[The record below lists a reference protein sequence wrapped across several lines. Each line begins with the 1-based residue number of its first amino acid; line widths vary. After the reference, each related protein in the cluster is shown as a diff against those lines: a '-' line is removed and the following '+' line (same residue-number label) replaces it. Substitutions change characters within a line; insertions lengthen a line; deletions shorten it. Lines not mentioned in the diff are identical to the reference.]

1 VASTACVTV
10 SATVGE
16 TDHELVERARLGEA
30 AAFEALVTRHHQAAR
45 RAAIAALGSAD
56 DADDVAQEA
65 WISVHAR
72 LTDFQG
78 ASSFRTW
85 LLAIVWNKALDR
97 RRQVGRWLRRMVSLD
112 TPWPSGESAGAA
124 PAVVEGLTA
133 IGLSEERPSPERRV
147 LNDELSGQIGRLVR
161 ALSAKLRDPLLLI
174 GSGDYSYDEVA
185 AMLGIPVGTVK
196 WRVSEARKQLRAKLE
211 RLGYRH

>member
-1 VASTACVTV
+1 VTV
-10 SATVGE
+10 SE
-16 TDHELVERARLGEA
+16 TDHELVERARHGEA

-45 RAAIAALGSAD
+45 RAAIAALGSVD
-56 DADDVAQEA
+56 DADDVSQEA

-72 LTDFQG
+72 LADFQG
-78 ASSFRTW
+78 TSSFRTW

-97 RRQVGRWLRRMVSLD
+97 RRQAGRWLRRMVSLEFG
-112 TPWPSGESAGAA
+112 TVS
-124 PAVVEGLTA
+124 TF
-133 IGLSEERPSPERRV
+133 SERFSERRPSPERRV
-147 LNDELSGQIGRLVR
+147 LNDELGDQTTRLVR

-196 WRVSEARKQLRAKLE
+196 WRVSEARRQLRAKLE